1 MRKVLF
7 VTALIASLTGCA
19 GNSPY
24 GNYSEAPPAY
34 DKAMA
39 SDTVSHLVT
48 MYPPA
53 LTRWNIMQPTNDAYG
68 KALVVLLRGRGYS
81 VKEFAPEAT
90 SRVVQTNQARTQ
102 AQPTHQA
109 ALTPGVDLRYVVDS
123 LAPAADLYRVTVMIG
138 QQPISRAYIPQKNGS
153 VAAAG
158 SWARKE

>member
-1 MRKVLF
+1 MRKVLL
-7 VTALIASLTGCA
+7 VTALITTLAGCA

-24 GNYSEAPPAY
+24 GNYSDAPVVY

-39 SDTVSHLVT
+39 SDTVAHLVT

-53 LTRWNIMQPTNDAYG
+53 LTRWNIMQRTEDAYG
-68 KALVVLLRGRGYS
+68 TALVALLRGRGYS
-81 VKEFAPEAT
+81 VKEYAAEAT
-90 SRVVQTNQARTQ
+90 ERVLPTAQAQTQ
-102 AQPTHQA
+102 AAHRA

-123 LAPAADLYRVTVMIG
+123 LAPAADMYRVTVMVG
-138 QQPISRAYIPQKNGS
+138 RQPISRAYIPQKNGT